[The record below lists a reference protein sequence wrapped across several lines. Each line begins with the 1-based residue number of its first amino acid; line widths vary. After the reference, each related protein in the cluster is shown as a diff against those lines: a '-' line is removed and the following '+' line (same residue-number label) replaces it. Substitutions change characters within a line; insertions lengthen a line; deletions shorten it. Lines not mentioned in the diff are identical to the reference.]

1 MKRNLVI
8 NNVEPATLN
17 LRHPLGVN
25 LNLLVAMTYQNGD
38 VVDPDLNQLV
48 LAPRSRGGVYPYDM
62 TVYDPTNGISQAKI
76 PGASLTDPSGYN
88 LEIYA
93 REIGE
98 GGVPVPSALLA
109 KGWIA
114 LEGSAY
120 NQEGPL
126 NMINVPVVTG
136 PPGPQG
142 PAGVR
147 GSQWFTGNGD
157 PTVSVSDSKVNGD
170 MYLDE
175 DTGNVWRY
183 DGVVWQQGSF

>member
-1 MKRNLVI
+1 M
-8 NNVEPATLN
+8 A
-17 LRHPLGVN
+17 
-25 LNLLVAMTYQNGD
+25 
-38 VVDPDLNQLV
+38 
-48 LAPRSRGGVYPYDM
+48 
-62 TVYDPTNGISQAKI
+62 VYDPTNGICQAKV
-76 PGASLTDPSGYN
+76 PGTSLTDPLGYN
-88 LEIYA
+88 VEVYS
-93 REIGE
+93 REANAVP
-98 GGVPVPSALLA
+98 GGPPLPSALLA
-109 KGWIA
+109 RGQIVT
-114 LEGSAY
+114 EGSAY

-147 GSQWFTGNGD
+147 GSKWFTGNGD